1 MDNNFSFQRL
11 VLCTK
16 ICLRNRFCLMVLFA
30 SVILSAVICLD
41 SNTFVPIILYMA
53 IGFVSMTG
61 IQLCMLKH
69 YDAMLPATTA
79 EKFLGYCTSTLIC
92 LVISIAIVCTSVA
105 IANQSITTMCGQIG
119 DALSAKLTLICLI
132 IYAVAPLLSNIKR
145 MTQSLTA
152 IPILSISILFGL
164 LCGFASAPS
173 TAVFLDKP
181 IGIALLSIVAVAIWA
196 FTYIKYKKREVYN
209 TNF

>member
-1 MDNNFSFQRL
+1 
-11 VLCTK
+11 
-16 ICLRNRFCLMVLFA
+16 MVLLA

-79 EKFLGYCTSTLIC
+79 EKFLGYCISTLIC
-92 LVISIAIVCTSVA
+92 MVISIAIVCTSVA
-105 IANQSITTMCGQIG
+105 IANQSITTMWGQIG
-119 DALSAKLTLICLI
+119 DALSAKLSLICLI
-132 IYAVAPLLSNIKR
+132 VYAVIPLLSNIKI
-145 MTQSLTA
+145 MTQNLMA
-152 IPILSISILFGL
+152 IPILLTSCLM
-164 LCGFASAPS
+164 GFIYVFTSNPC
-173 TAVFLDKP
+173 TAFLDKP

>member
-16 ICLRNRFCLMVLFA
+16 ICLMSRFCLMALLA
-30 SVILSAVICLD
+30 SAFMSAIICLD

-79 EKFLGYCTSTLIC
+79 EKFLGYCISTLIC
-92 LVISIAIVCTSVA
+92 LVLSIAMVCTSVA
-105 IANQSITTMCGQIG
+105 IANHSITTMCGQIG

-132 IYAVAPLLSNIKR
+132 VYAVAPLLSNCKR
-145 MTQSLTA
+145 MTQNLMA
-152 IPILSISILFGL
+152 VPILSTSILVGL

-181 IGIALLSIVAVAIWA
+181 TGIALLSIVAVAIWA